1 METKHASKT
10 VRSGNARNVLIIGGG
25 ITGLTLALS
34 LHEAGVPCRVFE
46 AAAELKWLGVG
57 INLLPHAVRELTE
70 LRLAEHLERH
80 AVVTREMCFYNRFGQ
95 FIYKEPRGRY
105 AGYDWPQFSIHRGE
119 LHRVLVEAV
128 RERLGSDAIALG
140 HRCEALEQD
149 GERVT
154 VRFAGRPSV
163 RGSVA
168 IACDGVHSAVR
179 RQLYPDEGPPVY
191 TGINMWRGVTR
202 WPPYLSGE
210 SIVQCGWLDVGKIV
224 VYPIGKE
231 LDAQGRQLVNWIAEI
246 RSPRNVQADWN
257 LNGRLED
264 FLPTFA
270 SFRFDWLDV
279 AEMLRNAEVV
289 LEYPMVDRDPLSRWS
304 HGRVTLVGDAA
315 HPMYPRG
322 ANGAAQGILDARAL
336 AGCLARERDAV
347 AALKAY
353 EDTRLAAANQ
363 VVLASRSTSGWL
375 SPDTILRVVHER
387 TGDQPFKRIEDVV
400 TQEEL
405 AALMEKYKRVAGF
418 ERAALS
424 KRRSLVSP

>member
-1 METKHASKT
+1 M
-10 VRSGNARNVLIIGGG
+10 RSENARDVLIIGGG
-25 ITGLTLALS
+25 VTGLTLALS
-34 LHEAGVPCRVFE
+34 LHEVGIACRVYE
-46 AAAELKWLGVG
+46 AAPQLKWLGVG

-70 LRLAEHLERH
+70 LGLAEHLERH
-80 AVVTREMCFYNRFGQ
+80 AVLTREMCFYNRFGQ
-95 FIYKEPRGRY
+95 FVYKEPRGRH

-128 RERLGSDAIALG
+128 RERLGADAIAPG
-140 HRCEALEQD
+140 YRCEAIEQ
-149 GERVT
+149 GESGVT
-154 VRFAGRPSV
+154 VRFTGGKAV

-179 RQLYPDEGPPVY
+179 RQLYPKEGPPLY

-210 SIVQCGWLDVGKIV
+210 SFVQCGWLDVGKIV

-231 LDAQGRQLVNWIAEI
+231 LDAQGRQLITWTAEF

-257 LNGRLED
+257 LNGRLAD
-264 FLPTFA
+264 FLPTFE
-270 SFRFDWLDV
+270 SFRFEWLDV
-279 AEMLRNAEVV
+279 AELLRNAEVV
-289 LEYPMVDRDPLSRWS
+289 LEYPMVDRDPVLRWTF
-304 HGRVTLVGDAA
+304 GRVTLVGDAA
-315 HPMYPRG
+315 HPMHPRG
-322 ANGAAQGILDARAL
+322 ANGAAQGILDARTL

-353 EDTRLAAANQ
+353 EDARLKAANE
-363 VVLASRSTSGWL
+363 VVLASRSI

-387 TGDQPFKRIEDVV
+387 TGDKPFKRVEDVV
-400 TQEEL
+400 SEAEL

-418 ERAALS
+418 EREALKS
-424 KRRSLVSP
+424 RPSLVSPQENP